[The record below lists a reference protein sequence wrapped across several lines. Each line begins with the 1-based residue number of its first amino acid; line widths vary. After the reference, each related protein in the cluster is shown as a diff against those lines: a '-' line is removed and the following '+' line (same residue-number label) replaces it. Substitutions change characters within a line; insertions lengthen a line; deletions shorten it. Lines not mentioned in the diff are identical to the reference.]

1 MFMAI
6 EYKVLPVKE
15 LNHFLIRDI
24 RLGIIEELKERIEE
38 GYNPSRPLTV
48 VEKDDGYYVAD
59 GNHRLKVLNDLGIE
73 EVTCVVHK
81 EEDPYTLAVKG
92 NADEDTY
99 SPMDLFDWVELIS
112 KMRDEG
118 LTQQEIGDKIGWSRK
133 RVADYYRLIEAVV
146 PHVIEKS
153 KSVQCG
159 RGSNDVP
166 NGTSNFT
173 EGWFRNSGL
182 YDLNEKYQERLMND
196 FIQDNFNWNSG
207 KVKRESA
214 KYKMWMEFIE
224 TAKDKLVDQSDLEE
238 VIGLIESGTF
248 RSESQL
254 LNKIGDFNN
263 QAENKLINGDSIIEM
278 EKLEDSSIDLV
289 ITDPPYGIDYSSN
302 YSKYDDYVTKH
313 TIANDSELNETI
325 DLLDKALEVLYKKTK
340 ENAHVY
346 IFTSWKVYPEFKE
359 VVSKYFDVKNMIV
372 WNKGNASMGDLEG
385 SWGNQ
390 HELVIFATKGRRKLN
405 TRKFDII
412 NINRVPT
419 TKAIHPTQKPEE
431 VIKVMLEASAHSKD
445 TVIDPFMGS
454 GSTIK
459 AVKEYGNLNYIGIE
473 LDRERYEKAVSYIS
487 DGD

>member
-1 MFMAI
+1 MTI

-24 RLGIIEELKERIEE
+24 RLGIIDELKERIKE

-118 LTQQEIGDKIGWSRK
+118 YKGKDIAGRLNWSAQNVSNYNNVFTRISTQVLEKAKQHQKG
-133 RVADYYRLIEAVV
+133 RVDN
-146 PHVIEKS
+146 KS
-153 KSVQCG
+153 TTV
-159 RGSNDVP
+159 D
-166 NGTSNFT
+166 FT

-182 YDLNEKYQERLMND
+182 YDLNEKYQERLMDD
-196 FIQDNFNWNSG
+196 FIQDKFNWNSG

-224 TAKDKLVDQSDLEE
+224 KAKDKLVDQSDLEE
-238 VIGLIESGTF
+238 VVGLIESGTF

-325 DLLDKALEVLYKKTK
+325 GLLDKALEVLQKKTK

-459 AVKEYGNLNYIGIE
+459 AVKKYGNLNYIGIE

>member
-1 MFMAI
+1 MAI

-38 GYNPSRPLTV
+38 GYNPARPLTV
-48 VEKDDGYYVAD
+48 VEKDGSYYVAD
-59 GNHRLKVLNDLGIE
+59 GNHRLKALNDLEIE
-73 EVTCVVHK
+73 EVTCVIHK

-99 SPMDLFDWVELIS
+99 SPMDLFDWIELIS
-112 KMRDEG
+112 SMKDEG
-118 LTQQEIGDKIGWSRK
+118 YTQQMIADRIGWSVNKVKQYFVLLNEIVTQVFDKAKSRQK
-133 RVADYYRLIEAVV
+133 GRVTEEVTNV
-146 PHVIEKS
+146 
-153 KSVQCG
+153 
-159 RGSNDVP
+159 
-166 NGTSNFT
+166 TFNFT

-182 YDLNEKYQERLMND
+182 YDLNEKYQERLMDD
-196 FIQDNFNWNSG
+196 FIQDKFNWNSG

-224 TAKDKLVDQSDLEE
+224 TAKNKLVDQSDLEE

-254 LNKIGDFNN
+254 LNKINDFNN

-313 TIANDSELNETI
+313 TIANDSELDETI
-325 DLLDKALEVLYKKTK
+325 GLLDKALEVLHKKTK

-459 AVKEYGNLNYIGIE
+459 AVKEYGDLNYIGIE

>member
-1 MFMAI
+1 MTI
-6 EYKVLPVKE
+6 EYKVLPVSE
-15 LNHFLIRDI
+15 LNHFLIREI
-24 RLGIIEELKERIEE
+24 REGIVEDLKERIEE
-38 GYNPSRPLTV
+38 GYNPARPLTI

-73 EVTCVVHK
+73 EVTCVIHK

-99 SPMDLFDWVELIS
+99 SPMDLFDWVEVIS
-112 KMRDEG
+112 SMRDEG
-118 LTQQEIGDKIGWSRK
+118 YTQQEIADRIGWSRTK
-133 RVADYYRLIEAVV
+133 VANYSRITESIVRTVLKKAKKHQSGRLTD
-146 PHVIEKS
+146 
-153 KSVQCG
+153 
-159 RGSNDVP
+159 DVR
-166 NGTSNFT
+166 NLTFNFT
-173 EGWFRNSGL
+173 EGWFSKNGL
-182 YDLNEKYQERLMND
+182 YDLKDSYQEQLMND
-196 FIQDNFNWNSG
+196 FIQDKFNWNSG
-207 KVKRESA
+207 KVRRESA

-224 TAKDKLVDQSDLEE
+224 TAKNKLVDQSDLEE

-254 LNKIGDFNN
+254 LNKIDDFNN

-278 EKLEDSSIDLV
+278 EKLEDASIDLV

-302 YSKYDDYVTKH
+302 YSKYGDYVTKH
-313 TIANDSELNETI
+313 TIANDSELDETI

-359 VVSKYFDVKNMIV
+359 VVSKHFDVKNMIV

-473 LDRERYEKAVSYIS
+473 LDSERYEKAVSYIS

>member
-1 MFMAI
+1 MTI
-6 EYKVLPVKE
+6 EYKVLSVSE
-15 LNHFLIRDI
+15 LNHFLIREI
-24 RLGIIEELKERIEE
+24 REGIVEDLKERIEE
-38 GYNPSRPLTV
+38 GYNPARPLTV
-48 VEKDDGYYVAD
+48 VEKDGGYYVAD
-59 GNHRLKVLNDLGIE
+59 GNHRLKVLNVLGIE
-73 EVTCVVHK
+73 EVACVIHK

-99 SPMDLFDWVELIS
+99 SPMDLFDWIELIS
-112 KMRDEG
+112 SMKDEG
-118 LTQQEIGDKIGWSRK
+118 YNQTNIGEKIGWGKNKVS
-133 RVADYYRLIEAVV
+133 YYNQLLEHISPKILKVV
-146 PHVIEKS
+146 KKH
-153 KSVQCG
+153 QLG
-159 RGSNDVP
+159 RGEHNSP
-166 NGTSNFT
+166 NGEFDFT

-182 YDLNEKYQERLMND
+182 YDLNEKYQGRLMDD
-196 FIQDNFNWNSG
+196 FIQDKFNWNSG

-224 TAKDKLVDQSDLEE
+224 TAKNKLVDQSDLEE

-254 LNKIGDFNN
+254 LNKIDDFNN

-313 TIANDSELNETI
+313 TIANDSELDETI

-412 NINRVPT
+412 NVNRVPT

-473 LDRERYEKAVSYIS
+473 LDRERYEKAVTYIS

>member
-1 MFMAI
+1 MTI
-6 EYKVLPVKE
+6 EYKVLPVSE
-15 LNHFLIRDI
+15 LNHFLIREI
-24 RLGIIEELKERIEE
+24 REGIVEDLKERIKE
-38 GYNPSRPLTV
+38 GYNPAKPLTV
-48 VEKDDGYYVAD
+48 VEKDGGYYVAD

-73 EVTCVVHK
+73 EVTCVIHK
-81 EEDPYTLAVKG
+81 DGDPYTLAVKG

-99 SPMDLFDWVELIS
+99 SPMDLFDWIELIS
-112 KMRDEG
+112 SMKDEG
-118 LTQQEIGDKIGWSRK
+118 YTQQGIGERIGWSRVSVK
-133 RVADYYRLIEAVV
+133 NHQKLTEAIGTHILEQAKENQKGRV
-146 PHVIEKS
+146 PS
-153 KSVQCG
+153 
-159 RGSNDVP
+159 
-166 NGTSNFT
+166 NGTNVPTNNFT

-182 YDLNEKYQERLMND
+182 YDLNENYQEKLMDD
-196 FIQDNFNWNSG
+196 FIQDKFNWNSG

-224 TAKDKLVDQSDLEE
+224 IAKDKLVDQSDLEE

-254 LNKIGDFNN
+254 LNKIGDFND

-302 YSKYDDYVTKH
+302 HSKYDDYVTKY

-325 DLLDKALEVLYKKTK
+325 GLLDKTLEVLYKKTK

-454 GSTIK
+454 GSTVK

-473 LDRERYEKAVSYIS
+473 LDKEKYEKAAAYIS
-487 DGD
+487 EGD

>member
-1 MFMAI
+1 MTI
-6 EYKVLPVKE
+6 EYKVLPVSE
-15 LNHFLIRDI
+15 LSHFLIREI
-24 RLGIIEELKERIEE
+24 REGIVEDLKERIGE
-38 GYNPSRPLTV
+38 GYNPARPLTV

-73 EVTCVVHK
+73 EVTCVIHK

-99 SPMDLFDWVELIS
+99 SPMDLFDWIEVIS
-112 KMRDEG
+112 SMKDEG
-118 LTQQEIGDKIGWSRK
+118 YTQAEIGERIGWSRQK
-133 RVADYYRLIEAVV
+133 VNDYQTLINKIDAQVLNSAKK
-146 PHVIEKS
+146 HQK
-153 KSVQCG
+153 G
-159 RGSNDVP
+159 RASFNDANASN
-166 NGTSNFT
+166 NFT

-182 YDLNEKYQERLMND
+182 YDLDEKYQERLMD
-196 FIQDNFNWNSG
+196 GFIQDKFNWNNG

-214 KYKMWMEFIE
+214 KHKMWMEFIE
-224 TAKDKLVDQSDLEE
+224 TAKNKLVDQSDSEE
-238 VIGLIESGTF
+238 IIGLIESGTF

-254 LNKIGDFNN
+254 LNKIDDFNN

-313 TIANDSELNETI
+313 TIANDSELSETI
-325 DLLDKALEVLYKKTK
+325 ELMDKTLEVLHRKTK

-412 NINRVPT
+412 NVNRVPT

-459 AVKEYGNLNYIGIE
+459 AIKEYGNLNYIGIE

>member
-1 MFMAI
+1 MTV
-6 EYKVLPVKE
+6 EYKVLPVSE
-15 LNHFLIRDI
+15 LNHFLIREI
-24 RLGIIEELKERIEE
+24 REGIVEDLKERIEE
-38 GYNPSRPLTV
+38 GYNPARPLTV

-59 GNHRLKVLNDLGIE
+59 GNHRLKVLHDLGIE
-73 EVTCVVHK
+73 EVTCVIHK

-112 KMRDEG
+112 KIRDEG
-118 LTQQEIGDKIGWSRK
+118 LTQQEIADKIGWSVNKVKQYFVLLNEIVTQVLGKAKSRQK
-133 RVADYYRLIEAVV
+133 GRVTDEVTNV
-146 PHVIEKS
+146 
-153 KSVQCG
+153 
-159 RGSNDVP
+159 
-166 NGTSNFT
+166 TFNFT
-173 EGWFRNSGL
+173 EGWFRSSGL
-182 YDLNEKYQERLMND
+182 YDLDENYQEKLMDN
-196 FIQDNFNWNSG
+196 FIQDKCNWNKG

-214 KYKMWMEFIE
+214 KYKSWMEFIE
-224 TAKDKLVDQSDLEE
+224 KAKDKLVDQSDLEE

-263 QAENKLINGDSIIEM
+263 QAENKLIQGDSIIEM

-313 TIANDSELNETI
+313 TIANDSELTETI
-325 DLLDKALEVLYKKTK
+325 GLLDKSLEVLYKKTK

>member
-1 MFMAI
+1 MTV
-6 EYKVLPVKE
+6 EYKVLSVSE
-15 LNHFLIRDI
+15 LNHFLIREI
-24 RLGIIEELKERIEE
+24 REGIVEDLKERIEE
-38 GYNPSRPLTV
+38 GYNPARPLTV
-48 VEKDDGYYVAD
+48 VEKDSGYYVAD

-73 EVTCVVHK
+73 EVTCVIHK
-81 EEDPYTLAVKG
+81 DEDPYTLAVKG

-112 KMRDEG
+112 SMKDEG
-118 LTQQEIGDKIGWSRK
+118 YTQQEIGERIGWSRGK
-133 RVADYYRLIEAVV
+133 VNQYQILATEIDTQLL
-146 PHVIEKS
+146 EKS
-153 KSVQCG
+153 KSLQKG
-159 RGSNDVP
+159 RVSGNDTNV
-166 NGTSNFT
+166 SFNFT

-182 YDLNEKYQERLMND
+182 YDLNEKYQERLMDD
-196 FIQDNFNWNSG
+196 FIQDKCNWNNG

-214 KYKMWMEFIE
+214 KYKMWLEFIE
-224 TAKDKLVDQSDLEE
+224 IAKNKLVDQSDLEE
-238 VIGLIESGTF
+238 VIRLIESGTF
-248 RSESQL
+248 RNEQQL
-254 LNKIGDFNN
+254 LSKVDDFNN

-278 EKLEDSSIDLV
+278 EKLQDSSIDLV

-313 TIANDSELNETI
+313 TIANDSELDETI

-412 NINRVPT
+412 NVNRVPT

>member
-1 MFMAI
+1 MTI
-6 EYKVLPVKE
+6 EYKVLSVSE
-15 LNHFLIRDI
+15 LNHFLIREI
-24 RLGIIEELKERIEE
+24 REGIVEDLKERIKE
-38 GYNPSRPLTV
+38 GYNPARPLTV

-73 EVTCVVHK
+73 EVTCVIHK
-81 EEDPYTLAVKG
+81 EENPYSLAVKG

-99 SPMDLFDWVELIS
+99 SPMDLFDWIELIS
-112 KMRDEG
+112 SMKADG
-118 LTQQEIGDKIGWSRK
+118 YTQKEIAEQLSWSKQKVSDYNNVNDLSAVILELAKGHQKGR
-133 RVADYYRLIEAVV
+133 ADSESANAYF
-146 PHVIEKS
+146 
-153 KSVQCG
+153 
-159 RGSNDVP
+159 
-166 NGTSNFT
+166 NFT

-196 FIQDNFNWNSG
+196 FIQDECNWNNG

-224 TAKDKLVDQSDLEE
+224 KAKDKLVDQSDLEE

-248 RSESQL
+248 RNESQL
-254 LNKIGDFNN
+254 LNKIDDFNN

-278 EKLEDSSIDLV
+278 EKLQDSSIDLV

-302 YSKYDDYVTKH
+302 YSKYDDYVTKY

-390 HELVIFATKGRRKLN
+390 HELIIFATKGRRKLN

-412 NINRVPT
+412 NVNRVPT